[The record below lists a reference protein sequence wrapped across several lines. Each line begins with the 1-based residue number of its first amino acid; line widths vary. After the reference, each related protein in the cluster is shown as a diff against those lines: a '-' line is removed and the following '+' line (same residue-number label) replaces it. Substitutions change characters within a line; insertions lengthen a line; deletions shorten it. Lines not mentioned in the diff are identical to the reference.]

1 MRRPEAVKAVVQA
14 RFNAHQTIL
23 CSRALESPPAG
34 ESYRRCVT
42 DSPTDAASADARQLE
57 SIGPLESIGRFARRT
72 GLSIGALRHYA
83 EIGLLEPAAVDA
95 ATGYRYYRPAQAA
108 TARLIATLRDLDVGL
123 APIAAML
130 AGTDADR
137 ERTIRDHLARTE
149 AAAWRLQRLAHR
161 LRMLLAEGHD
171 LTTDREKIMPS
182 STFALDPDDER
193 RLAAALFNRTWELL
207 LKPERS
213 IADDDE
219 MIHTAHASRHHWG
232 MIGQPVNFARGEWQ
246 CSRVYSV
253 LGRAEPALYHA
264 SRCLSLATEN
274 DLGAFDIGAANEAMA
289 RAYRVAGDPERV
301 ALHVAAA
308 DDAAALITDAED
320 RKILDDDLADLRP

>member
-1 MRRPEAVKAVVQA
+1 MLAALTSTPVPSDAGADVDAGVAIDAGAAVDVGVAVDGG
-14 RFNAHQTIL
+14 
-23 CSRALESPPAG
+23 SPG
-34 ESYRRCVT
+34 
-42 DSPTDAASADARQLE
+42 DSGGR
-57 SIGPLESIGRFARRT
+57 LESIGRFARRT
-72 GLSIGALRHYA
+72 GLSVGALRHYA
-83 EIGLLEPAAVDA
+83 EIGLLEPAVVDA
-95 ATGYRYYRPAQAA
+95 ATGYRYYQRDQAE
-108 TARLIATLRDLDVGL
+108 TARLIGTLRDLDVGL
-123 APIAAML
+123 PAIAAIL

-137 ERTIRDHLARTE
+137 ERAIRDHLARTE

-171 LTTDREKIMPS
+171 LTTEREKIMPT

-193 RLAAALFNRTWELL
+193 RLAAALFNRTWDLL

-219 MIHTAHASRHHWG
+219 MIHAAHASRHHWG
-232 MIGQPVNFARGEWQ
+232 VVGKPVNLARGEWQ

-253 LGRAEPALYHA
+253 LGRAEPALHHA
-264 SRCLSLATEN
+264 TRCLTLATEN
-274 DLGAFDIGAANEAMA
+274 DLGPFDIGAANEAMA

-308 DDAAALITDAED
+308 DAVAAQITDAED
-320 RKILDDDLADLRP
+320 LKILNDDLADLRP

>member
-1 MRRPEAVKAVVQA
+1 VTAD
-14 RFNAHQTIL
+14 
-23 CSRALESPPAG
+23 RA
-34 ESYRRCVT
+34 
-42 DSPTDAASADARQLE
+42 DSPTDALRSDSPGHLR
-57 SIGPLESIGRFARRT
+57 SIGRFARDA

-95 ATGYRYYRPAQAA
+95 ATGYRYYRPDQVE
-108 TARLIATLRDLDVGL
+108 TARLIGTLRDLDVGL
-123 APIAAML
+123 PAIAAIL

-137 ERTIRDHLARTE
+137 ERAIRDHLARTE

-171 LTTDREKIMPS
+171 LTTEREKIMPS

-207 LKPERS
+207 LKPQRS

-219 MIHTAHASRHHWG
+219 MIHAAHASRHHWG
-232 MIGQPVNFARGEWQ
+232 VVGKAVQFARGEWQ

-253 LGRAEPALYHA
+253 LGRAEPAVHHA

-274 DLGAFDIGAANEAMA
+274 DLGPFDIGAANEAMA

-301 ALHVAAA
+301 AVHVAAA
-308 DDAAALITDAED
+308 DEAMTQITDAED
-320 RKILDDDLADLRP
+320 RKILEHDLADLRF

>member
-1 MRRPEAVKAVVQA
+1 MTAD
-14 RFNAHQTIL
+14 
-23 CSRALESPPAG
+23 RANSPADDFHIG
-34 ESYRRCVT
+34 
-42 DSPTDAASADARQLE
+42 DSPVDAGAAADA
-57 SIGPLESIGRFARRT
+57 GPPGHDSGRLESIGRFARDT

-83 EIGLLEPAAVDA
+83 EIGLLEPAVVDA
-95 ATGYRYYRPAQAA
+95 ATGYRYYRPDQVE
-108 TARLIATLRDLDVGL
+108 TARLIGTLRDLDVGL
-123 APIAAML
+123 PAIAAIL

-137 ERTIRDHLARTE
+137 ERAIRDHLARTE

-171 LTTDREKIMPS
+171 LTTEREKIMPS

-219 MIHTAHASRHHWG
+219 MIHAAHASRHHWG
-232 MIGQPVNFARGEWQ
+232 VVGKPVNFARGEWQ

-253 LGRAEPALYHA
+253 LGRAEPALHHA
-264 SRCLSLATEN
+264 SRCLTLATEN
-274 DLGAFDIGAANEAMA
+274 ALDSFDIGAAHEAMA
-289 RAYRVAGDPERV
+289 RAYRVAGDPDRM
-301 ALHVAAA
+301 AIHLAAA
-308 DDAAALITDAED
+308 DDAAVHITDAED
-320 RKILDDDLADLRP
+320 RKILNDDLADLRL